1 VPSPPL
7 RQCCHQWAR
16 WRSRHLA
23 HECLGCS
30 AVVLF
35 SDLTGTMPSFICSFP
50 GEALLTS
57 NFDTLHFAGH
67 VYIYC
72 FFFPSFSLLTC
83 CSYSPVFRASCVL
96 SPFRANLAS
105 CLLFYSVLYVADQA
119 SSFILPFSS
128 RFFVARFFVY
138 LLPESRLC
146 AEQRRRRPSLPHPLC
161 PTHFLLLP
169 TAAFT
174 SIRFSLALPVC
185 ACYPVF
191 FFPLLY
197 CSLPSPIALL
207 LSHRTHDV

>member
-1 VPSPPL
+1 MPSPPL
-7 RQCCHQWAR
+7 RRCCHQWAR

-50 GEALLTS
+50 GEVLLTS
-57 NFDTLHFAGH
+57 NFDTFHLL
-67 VYIYC
+67 VTYIYIV
-72 FFFPSFSLLTC
+72 FFPSFSLLTC

-105 CLLFYSVLYVADQA
+105 CLSILCCTLLTKLAV
-119 SSFILPFSS
+119 SFLPFSS

-161 PTHFLLLP
+161 PTHFYFSRPQL
-169 TAAFT
+169 
-174 SIRFSLALPVC
+174 SHRSRFSLALPVC
-185 ACYPVF
+185 ACYRAF
-191 FFPLLY
+191 FFSILY